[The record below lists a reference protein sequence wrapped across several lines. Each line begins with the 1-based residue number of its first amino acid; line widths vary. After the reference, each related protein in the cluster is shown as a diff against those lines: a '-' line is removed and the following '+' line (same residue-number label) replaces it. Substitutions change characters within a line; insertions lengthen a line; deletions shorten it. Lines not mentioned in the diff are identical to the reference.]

1 MPIFFPD
8 AVDADDAVAFTDS
21 RALGAG
27 VFGGAFV
34 DFATAFATGFLAA
47 FATGC
52 GRRAGAAAFFAA
64 GFLAGVFFAAG
75 AAFFAAGFLALAALD
90 FCFEVAI
97 VLTIVLRRSRVI
109 A

>member
-8 AVDADDAVAFTDS
+8 AVDEDGAVALTDS
-21 RALGAG
+21 RAFGAG
-27 VFGGAFV
+27 VFGAAFV
-34 DFATAFATGFLAA
+34 DFAAAFATGFLAA
-47 FATGC
+47 LATGC
-52 GRRAGAAAFFAA
+52 ARRAGGAAFFAT
-64 GFLAGVFFAAG
+64 GFLAGVFFPAG